1 MRYGWG
7 LYGDSETLGT
17 IKIKKNMELNTV
29 INTEKG
35 ALLFTYFRR
44 NAEKYEEKALGNVDD
59 NKNEENPPKVK
70 KYLPHWY
77 MIYIFTWEKT
87 KQKQQLST

>member
-1 MRYGWG
+1 MKYRWG

-70 KYLPHWY
+70 KISVTLAHD
-77 MIYIFTWEKT
+77 IFGHMGEYQTRETSK
-87 KQKQQLST
+87 